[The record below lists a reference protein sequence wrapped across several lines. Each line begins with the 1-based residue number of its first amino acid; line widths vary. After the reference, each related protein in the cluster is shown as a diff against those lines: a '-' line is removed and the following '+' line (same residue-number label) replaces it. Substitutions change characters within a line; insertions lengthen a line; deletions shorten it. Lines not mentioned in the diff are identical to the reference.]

1 MGGQDVIKCVIREG
15 KVLAMKRFIAVL
27 SGLLVMPAFAE
38 VAPVYYDEVTEF
50 SDVEMFDGD
59 VVYDDEVVVQDEEK
73 SVAAPKV
80 SGRTTIKTP
89 TRATR
94 TVPAVAATGS
104 TTRASATAPSRA
116 VASRATANISQTRNA
131 MTRGTA
137 SRAATTRSASSQKV
151 TTRRGTVAA
160 NSGTAARS
168 GTTSIVQTDTVNTPL
183 YTGRVGMRTT
193 TGSAVSARVPAV
205 RVANST
211 SAVTSTVSVEDVT
224 TSMDELAQITD
235 FCKAQYT
242 ECMDNFCNTLDD
254 AQGRCSCS
262 KNIKNYAKTENA
274 LKEATETLQ
283 DVAQKIQYIGL
294 TSSEIETL
302 FAQTEAEA
310 VLQGSSDSSQMKSSL
325 DKIKNM
331 IVDVKSGTASSG
343 EVSGVSLNLDG
354 LLDFSFDSAGI
365 DINAIFGNTTT
376 NTASI
381 SNQRGE
387 ELYKTAAA
395 RCKSAVLSDCAA
407 QGVDTAVITNAYDLE
422 IDKQCLVYERSLTE
436 SNDQMKATVRNAQ
449 AVLQKA
455 RLMVAQQK
463 NSYDLRGCVN
473 ALDSCMQD
481 DFVCGTD
488 YEGCLDPTGKFIVD
502 GKIVVGSEPGD
513 ETGGLSSVWDDAW
526 GENGLSSYIST
537 TAKAFTGD
545 ESADNNIVKFLMKK
559 IGYHDED
566 GKNNGMCIS
575 VLNKCQNY
583 TYDNGNYVMDN
594 VVVKEYLQRT
604 LTQIKAAQD
613 EMITNYAE
621 NCITDV
627 QSCLNQNGYGNDG
640 VISDVAINSCRASI
654 KSCMS
659 VNGDKT
665 DGFVGDMK
673 IWIAN
678 MLKKSISGVEICSAG
693 QVYVFEQNMMS
704 GACKNIAVACSTFNK
719 NEAWY
724 NAAEY
729 RCEKLNGSASSGK
742 CTLTGLE
749 SQTFNASTNTCSC
762 PEGKVFVKYTGTAD
776 KMHGIG
782 NCCTSGQ
789 TVDENGSCVTPSAN

>member
-1 MGGQDVIKCVIREG
+1 MIKCFIREG

-38 VAPVYYDEVTEF
+38 VAPVYYDEITEY

-59 VVYDDEVVVQDEEK
+59 VIYDDENVAQDEEK
-73 SVAAPKV
+73 SVAAPKAA
-80 SGRTTIKTP
+80 GRTTVQTP

-94 TVPAVAATGS
+94 SVPVATTTGS

-116 VASRATANISQTRNA
+116 VASRATANIAQTRNA

-183 YTGRVGMRTT
+183 YTGRVGMRKTA
-193 TGSAVSARVPAV
+193 GSAVSARVPTV

-211 SAVTSTVSVEDVT
+211 SAVASAVSVEDVT

-242 ECMDNFCNTLDD
+242 ECMDNFCNVLDD

-294 TSSEIETL
+294 SGSEIETL
-302 FAQTEAEA
+302 FAQTEAEG

-343 EVSGVSLNLDG
+343 EVSGISLNLDG
-354 LLDFSFDSAGI
+354 LLDFSFDSVGI
-365 DINAIFGNTTT
+365 DINSMFGNTTT

-449 AVLQKA
+449 AVLKKA

-488 YEGCLDPTGKFIVD
+488 YEGCLDPTGRFIVD

-513 ETGGLSSVWDDAW
+513 EDTGLSSVWGTAW
-526 GENGLSSYIST
+526 SVNGLSNYIST
-537 TAKAFTGD
+537 TAKNFKGN
-545 ESADNNIVKFLMKK
+545 ESADNDIATFLMKK

-583 TYDNGNYVMDN
+583 TYDDGNYVMDN

-613 EMITNYAE
+613 EMIANYAE

-627 QSCLNQNGYGNDG
+627 QSCLNQNGYSNTDGN
-640 VISDVAINSCRASI
+640 VAINSCRAVI
-654 KSCMS
+654 ATCMS
-659 VNGDKT
+659 VNSTPEGPDTSVSAWVSNMIKLSPNNVPSCSF
-665 DGFVGDMK
+665 GFEYVYE
-673 IWIAN
+673 N
-678 MLKKSISGVEICSAG
+678 KSNNLICKQKGSLCAP
-693 QVYVFEQNMMS
+693 
-704 GACKNIAVACSTFNK
+704 TH
-719 NEAWY
+719 WY
-724 NAAEY
+724 NAATY
-729 RCEKLNGSASSGK
+729 RCETRNDDCEGGTWDEFTNK
-742 CTLTGLE
+742 CTCEDAEKEFVQQTDPLQSYFGKGGCCE
-749 SQTFNASTNTCSC
+749 SGQTFN
-762 PEGKVFVKYTGTAD
+762 GT
-776 KMHGIG
+776 
-782 NCCTSGQ
+782 
-789 TVDENGSCVTPSAN
+789 SCVAPTQTE